1 MKLGLRMRIST
12 LAVLST
18 AAFVLLFSA
27 GSPSLAV
34 AEVTSDNAVQAVE
47 SAKTA
52 ADYEA
57 LAAYYR
63 KLAEEQEARAKTHE
77 KMLPRFKDF
86 GKAGT
91 STDFSSHCKRIIED
105 SRKLKG
111 EYEAIAKM
119 YAQMA
124 KDAGAK

>member
-34 AEVTSDNAVQAVE
+34 TEVTADNAAEAVG
-47 SAKTA
+47 SAKTG

-63 KLAEEQEARAKTHE
+63 KQAAEQEALAKTHE
-77 KMLPRFKDF
+77 KMLPRFQDF

-91 STDFSSHCKRIIED
+91 RTDMSAHCKRIIED

-111 EYEAIAKM
+111 EYEALAKM
-119 YAQMA
+119 YEQMA